1 MSSIPDSLPATVAQ
15 AAVAGKRPRRNPY
28 LFFLLRRIGQ
38 ALIVIFVV
46 TVVVFALL
54 QMLPG
59 GPARGVLGVQATAE
73 QIAQFNHEQG
83 YDRPTGSSTSC
94 SSVAFSPVTSGSPT
108 CSTCR

>member
-1 MSSIPDSLPATVAQ
+1 M
-15 AAVAGKRPRRNPY
+15 
-28 LFFLLRRIGQ
+28 
-38 ALIVIFVV
+38 IFVV

-83 YDRPTGSSTSC
+83 YDRPVLGSSRSC